1 MLGKM
6 LGNRYEILERL
17 GGGGMA
23 IVYKGRDTILNR
35 LVTIKVLR
43 PEYTTDDDFVRRFR
57 REAQSVASLS
67 HPNIVSIYDVGTEDN
82 IQYLVMEYIDGE
94 NLKTV
99 IKREGALPPER
110 AVQIAGQICDALEHA
125 HENKI
130 VHRDVKPHNILITK
144 TGRAKL
150 TDFGIAMEAGAATM
164 TGTDTIVGSVH
175 YLSPEQARG
184 EQAGPKSD
192 IYSIGA
198 VLYEMLAGI
207 VPFSGDSPIA
217 VALKHVQQEPP
228 PINGIRR
235 GIPVP
240 LEQVVYKALE
250 KNPDRRFESAGEMS
264 RVLQNSI
271 TDDDVDATRYI
282 PMDEEATR
290 IIRGADLKSVAPGKP
305 APKKRLTRGGW
316 LGLLALLGI
325 LIAGAAFA
333 FNIFINVPEVNV
345 PSVKGMTEEDA
356 RFTLESHGLQVAVKK
371 EYHATVQEGYVI
383 DQDLEP
389 GRPVKKNRL
398 VTITVSKGQDLRTVP
413 SIIGLTPIDAKI
425 KLSSAGF
432 ELNEPALE
440 DYNDQ
445 VEAGKIFKQDPG
457 AQDKALRGSKVT
469 VYVSKG
475 RNTEVQVPDLTGLNQ
490 ETAANKLAEL
500 KLQVHPDVA
509 WENSGDYLR
518 GQVIGQEPQP
528 GTPLAEGGQVKLTLS
543 NGPGPPVREVRVNVP
558 RSKIPNDGQNH
569 TVRIQVID
577 VQGTRDAYISEHP
590 PGDNV
595 VIEGIKYWGKAT
607 IKVYVDDNIVGEEQM

>member
-6 LGNRYEILERL
+6 MGNRYEILEQL

-43 PEYTTDDDFVRRFR
+43 PEYTTDEDFVRRFR

-67 HPNIVSIYDVGTEDN
+67 HPNIVSIYDVGTEDD

-110 AVQIAGQICDALEHA
+110 AVQIARQICDALEHA

-150 TDFGIAMEAGAATM
+150 TDFGIAMEAGTATM

-192 IYSIGA
+192 IYSTGV
-198 VLYEMLAGI
+198 VLYEMLAGT

-217 VALKHVQQEPP
+217 VALKHVQQDPP
-228 PINGIRR
+228 PMDRIRQ
-235 GIPVP
+235 GIPGP
-240 LEQVVYKALE
+240 LGHVVYKALE
-250 KNPDRRFESAGEMS
+250 KNPDRRFVSAGEMS
-264 RVLQNSI
+264 LVLQNSI
-271 TDDDVDATRYI
+271 ADDDVDATRYI
-282 PMDEEATR
+282 PLDEEATR
-290 IIRGADLKSVAPGKP
+290 IIRGADLKYAVEGKP
-305 APKKRLTRGGW
+305 GQKKRLTRGGW
-316 LGLLALLGI
+316 LALMVLLGI

-333 FNIFINVPEVNV
+333 FNIFINVPEVEV
-345 PSVKGMTEEDA
+345 PSVKDMTEEDA
-356 RFTLESHGLQVAVKK
+356 RFTLESHGLKVAVKK
-371 EYHATVQEGYVI
+371 EYHPTIQEGYVI
-383 DQDLEP
+383 SQDLEP

-398 VTITVSKGQDLRTVP
+398 VTITVSKGQDLKTVP
-413 SIIGLTPIDAKI
+413 SIIGLTVIDAKI

-432 ELNEPALE
+432 EINEPPLE

-445 VEAGKIFKQDPG
+445 VDEGKIFKQEPG
-457 AQDKALRGSKVT
+457 ALEKALRGSKVT

-475 RNTEVQVPDLTGLNQ
+475 KNTEVQVPDLTGQTQESAVSKLTELN
-490 ETAANKLAEL
+490 
-500 KLQVHPDVA
+500 LQIHPAVT
-509 WENSGDYLR
+509 WENSVDYFR

-528 GTPLAEGGQVKLTLS
+528 GTLLAQGGQVKLTLS
-543 NGPGPPVREVRVNVP
+543 NGPGPVAKKVDVEV
-558 RSKIPNDGQNH
+558 KDIPDDGQNH
-569 TVRIQVID
+569 WVRIEVTD
-577 VQGTRDAYISEHP
+577 VKGTRDAYVNEHP
-590 PGDNV
+590 PGSTV
-595 VIEGIKYWGKAT
+595 KKSVEFWGKAT
-607 IKVYVDDNIVGEEQM
+607 IKVYVDNKEVWAEPVS